1 MMIAINAITANV
13 ISIDRCKALLPASSS
28 TTNMASVA
36 YATEDKAS
44 DARIGSAWM
53 LGNVASAAALLGSGL
68 PRSKRLM
75 FTINVAN

>member
-1 MMIAINAITANV
+1 
-13 ISIDRCKALLPASSS
+13 
-28 TTNMASVA
+28 VA